1 MSGVAGFLQGLAGGA
16 VIGLKMKQSEAQ
28 DKREQESHDLQK
40 RDVEGRLKERE
51 QKQQAWRDLGGLIDE
66 YNPKPPASPQ
76 MGGISP
82 APPAVQPVEG
92 AAASPAP
99 LENTVAPVP
108 ASRGVRFAQPRQA
121 NASPVDVAVD
131 QFVAKEGLSPEE
143 AQQVREQIGE
153 RMETERIGL
162 GLWRNPN
169 LFKDPKFLDRAG
181 QIFLKAGMPDGV
193 KWLERGAQAVEEN
206 SIDALKRLIGGDAR
220 GAEEAFNAGGRMKVI
235 PGSTRDVGNG
245 KWEVKFQDGKTQV
258 FEPRQALRS
267 YLKPSEFF
275 NLELKERE
283 VGSKEQQHRDTA
295 ARQERD
301 FKEKERHNRA
311 TEGIQRQLVDVRE
324 KFGAGADTAMIKNIG
339 FMIDN
344 GIADDAIDAYGKLRT
359 ALEKPEEDAILSVA
373 NNLMKGTG
381 YMGKKGFEKAVKD
394 ATTMVQTV
402 KRGKPEASAR
412 DAGTLGT
419 PAPASGDPGT
429 AGGRTYSAGG
439 KTFSD
444 ADIEA
449 TAKKYG
455 IPPEQVKARLGIR

>member
-1 MSGVAGFLQGLAGGA
+1 MSGMAGFLQGLAGGA
-16 VIGLKMKQSEAQ
+16 VMGLKMKQSETQ

-51 QKQQAWRDLGGLIDE
+51 QKQQAWQDLAGLIDE

-92 AAASPAP
+92 AVASPAP
-99 LENTVAPVP
+99 LENTVAPMP
-108 ASRGVRFAQPRQA
+108 ASRGVRFAQPRSAEQPRQA

-131 QFVAKEGLSPEE
+131 QLVAKEGLSPEE
-143 AQQVREQIGE
+143 AQQAKEQIGE

-193 KWLERGAQAVEEN
+193 KWLERGAQAVGEN

-267 YLKPSEFF
+267 YLKPTEFF

-283 VGSKEQQHRDTA
+283 VGSKEQQNKNTA
-295 ARQERD
+295 NRLDRD
-301 FKEKERHNRA
+301 FKEKNRHNRA
-311 TEGIQRQLVDVRE
+311 TEGIQQQLVDVRT
-324 KFGAGADTAMIKNIG
+324 KFGAGADTAMVKNIE
-339 FMIDN
+339 FMLDN
-344 GIADDAIDAYGKLRT
+344 DIAEDATDAYGKLRT

-373 NNLMKGTG
+373 GNLMKGPG

-394 ATTMVQTV
+394 ATKMVQTV
-402 KRGKPEASAR
+402 KRGKP
-412 DAGTLGT
+412 
-419 PAPASGDPGT
+419 APVSGAPGA

-439 KTFSD
+439 KTFTD
-444 ADIEA
+444 TDIEA